1 MEGEVA
7 APAGMEDGVMVLVVV
22 VGRIDR
28 LHGTVE
34 AEDEIAEVEAQA
46 EAVGDGDLL
55 EEGVELK
62 LAAGLLGIGSE
73 RPDVARID
81 KGGAVEQNRWV
92 RYSRLRSRRMSP
104 V

>member
-1 MEGEVA
+1 MSERHTDGEMEGEVA
-7 APAGMEDGVMVLVVV
+7 APTGMEDGIMVLVVV

-62 LAAGLLGIGSE
+62 LAAGLLGIGAK
-73 RPDVARID
+73 RPDMMN
-81 KGGAVEQNRWV
+81 GL
-92 RYSRLRSRRMSP
+92 LRHHPCSQSS
-104 V
+104 